1 MDSSGESLSPS
12 SRIRQ
17 SSCSSSLIHYA
28 VVFSSDSNPVDGAE
42 ELGYLP
48 ACGPKLFDKLVSD
61 MAADV
66 LEITSASARR
76 LYGVFA
82 NAFEGKA
89 MAKKLVKMHPL
100 APLSINNE
108 PAEDGE
114 LIVSRVMVP
123 TDSGVCPRSG
133 AALRLINLKPEERKQ
148 MLDTLL
154 KLAET
159 THLSWSERGGTND
172 GSALV
177 ALREFSDWLE

>member
-1 MDSSGESLSPS
+1 MSTYLRLVECDCRNSH
-12 SRIRQ
+12 
-17 SSCSSSLIHYA
+17 SSSLIRCA
-28 VVFSSDSNPVDGAE
+28 VVFSSDSNPIDGAE
-42 ELGYLP
+42 ELGYSS

-61 MAADV
+61 MSEDV

-76 LYGVFA
+76 LYSAFE
-82 NAFEGKA
+82 NAFEGQA

-100 APLSINNE
+100 APLSINHE

-114 LIVSRVMVP
+114 LIVSRVLVP

-133 AALRLINLKPEERKQ
+133 AALRLINLEPEERKQ
-148 MLDTLL
+148 TLDTLL

-159 THLSWSERGGTND
+159 THQAWSGQVGTND

>member
-1 MDSSGESLSPS
+1 M
-12 SRIRQ
+12 
-17 SSCSSSLIHYA
+17 
-28 VVFSSDSNPVDGAE
+28 VFTVSSDSNPIDGAE
-42 ELGYLP
+42 ELGYSS

-61 MAADV
+61 MSEDV

-76 LYGVFA
+76 LYSAFE
-82 NAFEGKA
+82 NAFEGQA
-89 MAKKLVKMHPL
+89 TAKKLVKMHPL
-100 APLSINNE
+100 APLSINND

-133 AALRLINLKPEERKQ
+133 ATLRLINLEPDERKQ
-148 MLDTLL
+148 TLDTLL

-159 THLSWSERGGTND
+159 THQSWSGRGNTND
-172 GSALV
+172 GAALD